1 MNSLSTLGSLTLLC
15 ISSLTI
21 MVGSVIAPGLPNIA
35 QQIGISDF
43 ASLLITLPSLGV
55 VLFAPFAG
63 RLIDKYGAYA
73 CTTISLLL
81 YGALGI
87 SGQWVHGIEAVFINR
102 LLLGASTALTM
113 ASSTTLISQFYFGR
127 ARLSMMAKQGMAIEL
142 GGVIF
147 LFVGGLL
154 AINSWNHPFILYAIA
169 WIFLAMMLLL
179 VPNKY
184 PTEPVEKD
192 HNDSIK
198 KQPSLRPIFI
208 TSCIAMTL
216 FFAGFVI
223 LPITMKNAGYT
234 EDKIGLFLGFV
245 SLIAVTTAHFMP
257 RIYIRFKEKRTLS
270 IAFLFYT
277 LSHCAYYFT
286 NSSSIL
292 ILGGIFSGIGFG
304 LSIPLLNH
312 ITVERSSP
320 KNRGK
325 NIAYF
330 AMAVFLG
337 QFLTSF
343 VELIPGDISVVFA
356 IASTFAFIYLIYLSI
371 CFKTQST
378 SK

>member
-154 AINSWNHPFILYAIA
+154 A
-169 WIFLAMMLLL
+169 
-179 VPNKY
+179 
-184 PTEPVEKD
+184 D
-192 HNDSIK
+192 
-198 KQPSLRPIFI
+198 
-208 TSCIAMTL
+208 
-216 FFAGFVI
+216 
-223 LPITMKNAGYT
+223 
-234 EDKIGLFLGFV
+234 
-245 SLIAVTTAHFMP
+245 
-257 RIYIRFKEKRTLS
+257 
-270 IAFLFYT
+270 
-277 LSHCAYYFT
+277 
-286 NSSSIL
+286 
-292 ILGGIFSGIGFG
+292 
-304 LSIPLLNH
+304 
-312 ITVERSSP
+312 
-320 KNRGK
+320 
-325 NIAYF
+325 
-330 AMAVFLG
+330 
-337 QFLTSF
+337 
-343 VELIPGDISVVFA
+343 
-356 IASTFAFIYLIYLSI
+356 
-371 CFKTQST
+371 
-378 SK
+378 